1 MYLKQDK
8 RDQACALFDTAM
20 HKRSFA
26 KKLLDDA
33 EADLVKGKELM
44 HEWEQ
49 ERKRKKSE
57 VRSVG

>member
-26 KKLLDDA
+26 QKLLDDA
-33 EADLVKGKELM
+33 EADLAKGKELM

-49 ERKRKKSE
+49 ERKGKRQG
-57 VRSVG
+57 VPPVG